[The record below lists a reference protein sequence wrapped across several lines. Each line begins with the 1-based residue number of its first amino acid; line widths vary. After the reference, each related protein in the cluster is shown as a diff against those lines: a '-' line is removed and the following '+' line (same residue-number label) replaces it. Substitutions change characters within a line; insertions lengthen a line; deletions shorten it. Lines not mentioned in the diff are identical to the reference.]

1 MSKQDTVE
9 KYISSSFDAD
19 YYYDFLEEVFLVEDF
34 FGDDL
39 NPQNMIE
46 DNIYHIASLE
56 LGDKKVRCIALKVNS
71 LDARAHQRDLFVR
84 YAKDAT
90 TPIDAVIAA
99 IITDDPMSHRL
110 SLVTFE
116 PDEKSLKPIPSSYKR
131 FSYRLGPDEVS
142 KTTRQRLCEVL
153 LKKEMTLTHL
163 EEVFS
168 VEKVSKAFFDK
179 YRALYTDIFNDDAV
193 KVIYTEEPER
203 EKFAKNLLGRIVF
216 LYFLQKKGW
225 LGVNENEEWGSG
237 SKQFMRKL
245 FKEYE
250 GNDFYGDILYPLF
263 FEALNEDRREK
274 SDWFATLGC
283 RIPFLN
289 GGLFDANNDVDKKSQ
304 NLMLDNKLFKNIFE
318 LFDAYNFTVMED
330 IPHDSEVAVDPE
342 MLGRVFENLLDKNY
356 RQGHGAYYTPR
367 AIVHYMCQHSLVEYL
382 ANDFELEPIKSLVT
396 EQITD
401 IAYIRTHAEEIEA
414 KLKQIKILDPA
425 IGSGAFPMGLLHEVV
440 SVLANL
446 NKSLN
451 TPPNLYEIKK
461 EVIENCIHGVDI
473 DESAVDIAKLR
484 FWLSMVV
491 DASIPEPLPNLYFK
505 IMHGNSLVETV
516 DGIDPIP
523 ANISDPKTKKEQK
536 TLLNPIQQAWD
547 FDKVDALDHIVVLTK
562 KLHQFFKENNRD
574 RKNTLLNEI
583 FSIIRLILEQ
593 RTDEL
598 ENEINDIDKKCALL
612 ETKKSRSSDDKIIKR
627 YDGQI
632 KRLREDRHN
641 KTITIQKI
649 KDLQDEP
656 IGRAI
661 FMYKLWF
668 GEILK
673 EGGFDIIIANPPY
686 IKEYTEKDAFDGTRD
701 LSCYQGKM
709 DIWYLFACLGI
720 ELMKD
725 ETGILS
731 YIATNNWISNAGA
744 SVFRNKVLEET
755 KILEFIDFGDYKVF
769 DSAGI
774 QTMIMMLKKTTNNEE
789 YFTKYS
795 KVVDKNIS
803 KQELEKFLQKEQ
815 SNKLEI
821 FEAKITKKDLY
832 NQNITFLKKNIAAL
846 LDRIELNKNFELD
859 DLEVAQ
865 GIVSP
870 QDFVNKNAKKV
881 LPDMEIGEGIFNLSL
896 EEYRL
901 LNLNDNEKDLVKPF
915 YTTNELDRYYG
926 NKHHDL
932 WIIYTDSSFKNKDK
946 IKPYPNIKNHLD
958 KFQKVI
964 TSSNKPYGLH
974 RSREEKFFKD
984 EKIISLRKCSDKP
997 TFTYTDFDCYVSQT
1011 FFVIKSDRI
1020 NLKYL
1025 TAIFNSELIAFWLK
1039 YKGQMQ
1045 GNNYQVDKRPLL
1057 SITIKKIEDTKP
1069 FEMMV
1074 DYIIALK
1081 QGDEEKYQFEIE
1093 FFERLIDTMVYEL
1106 YFEEEIKSQGYGVLK
1121 LIKNEGIKK
1130 ASLEQV
1136 LKLYRQWSDRNH
1148 KVAYNVALIDSLEL
1162 IQTIEANI

>member
-1 MSKQDTVE
+1 MSKQEIVE
-9 KYISSSFDAD
+9 EYIASSFNAD
-19 YYYDFLEEVFLVEDF
+19 KYYDFLEEVFQVEDF
-34 FGDDL
+34 LGDDL
-39 NPQNMIE
+39 NTSQMAG
-46 DNIYHIASLE
+46 DVIYHVSSLE
-56 LGDKKVRCIALKVNS
+56 WGDKKVRCIALKVNS

-90 TPIDAVIAA
+90 TPIDAIIAA
-99 IITDDPMSHRL
+99 IITDNPNSHRL
-110 SLVTFE
+110 SLVTFD
-116 PDEKSLKPIPSSYKR
+116 PDENSLKPIPSSYKR

-142 KTTRQRLCEVL
+142 KTTRQRLKEVL
-153 LKKEMTLTHL
+153 LKQDMTLSHL
-163 EEVFS
+163 QDVFS
-168 VEKVSKAFFDK
+168 VEKVSKVFFEK
-179 YRALYTDIFNDDAV
+179 YRALYTDIFNDVAIE
-193 KVIYTEEPER
+193 VIYTEEHER

-225 LGVNENEEWGSG
+225 LGVKENDEWGSG

-245 FKEYE
+245 FKDYE

-263 FEALNEDRREK
+263 FKALNEDRRENN
-274 SDWFATLGC
+274 DWFDTLHC

-289 GGLFDANNDVDKKSQ
+289 GGLFDANNNVDKASKH
-304 NLMLDNKLFKNIFE
+304 LMLDQKLFKNIFE
-318 LFDAYNFTVMED
+318 LFDAYNFTVIED
-330 IPHDSEVAVDPE
+330 VPHDSEVAVDPE
-342 MLGRVFENLLDKNY
+342 MLGRVFENLLDENY
-356 RQGHGAYYTPR
+356 RKGHGAFYTPR
-367 AIVHYMCQHSLVEYL
+367 EIVHYMCQHSLVGYL
-382 ANDFELEPIKSLVT
+382 ANNFELEPIKSLVL
-396 EQITD
+396 EQVTD
-401 IAYIRTHAEEIEA
+401 IDYIRNHANDIEA

-425 IGSGAFPMGLLHEVV
+425 IGSGAFPMGLLHEIV
-440 SVLANL
+440 SVLVNL

-451 TPPNLYEIKK
+451 TPSDLYNIKK
-461 EVIENCIHGVDI
+461 EVIEHCIHGVDI
-473 DESAVDIAKLR
+473 DESAIDIAKLR

-491 DASIPEPLPNLYFK
+491 DADTPEPLPNLYFK

-523 ANISDPKTKKEQK
+523 ADILEPKTKKEQK
-536 TLLNPIQQAWD
+536 TLINPIQQAWD
-547 FDKVDALDHIVVLTK
+547 FDKVDAQDHIVILRK
-562 KLHQFFKENNRD
+562 KLHQFFEENKRDAKE
-574 RKNTLLNEI
+574 KLLGEI
-583 FSIIRLILEQ
+583 FSIIRIILDQ
-593 RTDEL
+593 RIDEL
-598 ENEINDIDKKCALL
+598 ERRILELESLRANE
-612 ETKKSRSSDDKIIKR
+612 
-627 YDGQI
+627 
-632 KRLREDRHN
+632 HN
-641 KTITIQKI
+641 KTRTTSVERKIDKLSSQIYQYQEVIEKI
-649 KDLQDEP
+649 KKLKSEP

-673 EGGFDIIIANPPY
+673 KGGFDIVIANPPY
-686 IKEYTEKDAFDGTRD
+686 IKEYTDKNAFNGTRD

-744 SVFRNKVLEET
+744 SVFRNKVLEVT
-755 KILEFIDFGDYKVF
+755 KILEFIDFGDHKVF

-774 QTMIMMLKKTTNNEE
+774 QTMIMMLKKTTDNKE

-795 KVVDKNIS
+795 KVLGKSIS
-803 KQELEKFLQKEQ
+803 KKELEKFLQKEQ
-815 SNKLEI
+815 NNMFEI
-821 FEAKITKKDLY
+821 FEAKISKKDLY
-832 NQNITFLKKNIAAL
+832 NQNITFLKKKIAKL
-846 LDRIELNKNFELD
+846 LDRVELNKNFELD

-870 QDFVNKNAKKV
+870 QDFVNKNAKKILHDV
-881 LPDMEIGEGIFNLSL
+881 ELGEGIFNLSL

-901 LNLNDNEKDLVKPF
+901 LNLNDNEKELVKPF
-915 YTTNELDRYYG
+915 YTTNELHRYYG
-926 NKHHDL
+926 NKYHDL

-946 IKPYPNIKNHLD
+946 IKPYPNIKKHLD

-974 RSREEKFFKD
+974 RSREEKFFKG
-984 EKIISLRKCSDKP
+984 EKIISLRKCSGKP

-1045 GNNYQVDKRPLL
+1045 GSNYQIDKRPLL
-1057 SITIKKIEDTKP
+1057 SIPIKKIEDTKS
-1069 FEMMV
+1069 FEMIV
-1074 DYIIALK
+1074 DYIILLK
-1081 QGDEEKYQFEIE
+1081 ERDEEKYRFEIE
-1093 FFERLIDTMVYEL
+1093 FFERLIDIMVYEL
-1106 YFEEEIKSQGYGVLK
+1106 YFEKEIHEQGYGVLK
-1121 LIKNEGIKK
+1121 LIENKGKEE
-1130 ASLEQV
+1130 ASLEQA
-1136 LKLYRQWSDRNH
+1136 LKLYKQWSDRNH
-1148 KVAYNVALIDSLEL
+1148 KVAYNVAFIDSLEL

>member
-1 MSKQDTVE
+1 MSKQDIVE
-9 KYISSSFDAD
+9 QYISSPFDAD
-19 YYYDFLEEVFLVEDF
+19 KYYDFLEEVFLVEDF
-34 FGDDL
+34 LGDDL
-39 NPQNMIE
+39 DTSQMIE
-46 DNIYHIASLE
+46 DVIYHVSSLE
-56 LGDKKVRCIALKVNS
+56 LGDKKVRCVALKVNS

-90 TPIDAVIAA
+90 TPIDAVVAA
-99 IITDDPMSHRL
+99 IIADDLASHRL

-131 FSYRLGPDEVS
+131 YSYRLGPDEVS
-142 KTTRQRLCEVL
+142 KTTRQRLKEEL
-153 LKKEMTLTHL
+153 LKYDMTLSHL
-163 EEVFS
+163 KDVFS
-168 VEKVSKAFFDK
+168 VEKVSKVFFEK

-193 KVIYTEEPER
+193 EAIYSEEAER

-225 LGVNENEEWGSG
+225 LGVKENDEWGSG

-263 FEALNEDRREK
+263 FEALNEDRRETN
-274 SDWFATLGC
+274 DWFGTLNC

-289 GGLFDANNDVDKKSQ
+289 GGLFDANNDVDKVSKY
-304 NLMLDNKLFKNIFE
+304 LMLDNNLFKNIFE
-318 LFDAYNFTVMED
+318 LFDAYNFTVIED

-367 AIVHYMCQHSLVEYL
+367 PIVHYMCQHSLVEYL
-382 ANDFELEPIKSLVT
+382 ANDFELEPIKSLVLD
-396 EQITD
+396 QVTD
-401 IAYIRTHAEEIEA
+401 SDYIRNHANKIEA

-451 TPPNLYEIKK
+451 TPSNLYEIKK

-491 DASIPEPLPNLYFK
+491 DATTPEPLPNLYFK

-523 ANISDPKTKKEQK
+523 ANISDPKTKRKQAN
-536 TLLNPIQQAWD
+536 LLNPIQQAWD
-547 FDKVDALDHIVVLTK
+547 FDKVDAQDHIVVLTK
-562 KLHQFFKENNRD
+562 KLHQFFKENNRN
-574 RKNTLLNEI
+574 KKTKLLGEI
-583 FSIIRLILEQ
+583 FSIIRVILDQ
-593 RTDEL
+593 RIEEL
-598 ENEINDIDKKCALL
+598 GNEITDIDRECALI
-612 ETKKSRSSDDKIIKR
+612 ETKKSRSTDDKIIKR
-627 YDGQI
+627 YDAQL
-632 KRLREDRHN
+632 KRLRDDRYN

-649 KDLQDEP
+649 KDLQDAP

-673 EGGFDIIIANPPY
+673 EGGFDIVIANPPY
-686 IKEYTEKDAFDGTRD
+686 IKEYTEKDAFDGARD

-744 SVFRNKVLEET
+744 SVFRNKVLDET
-755 KILEFIDFGDYKVF
+755 RILEFIDFGDYKVF

-789 YFTKYS
+789 YFTEYS
-795 KVVDKNIS
+795 KVIDKNIS
-803 KQELEKFLQKEQ
+803 KPELEKFLQQEK
-815 SNKLEI
+815 NAK
-821 FEAKITKKDLY
+821 FDYFKAKIIKKDLLDE
-832 NQNITFLKKNIAAL
+832 NITFLKQNIFSVL
-846 LDRIELNKNFELD
+846 SILESNRNFELED
-859 DLEVAQ
+859 NEVAQ
-865 GIVSP
+865 GIVGAP
-870 QDFVNKNAKKV
+870 DKAFIVKDEDYNDFTDDEKLYLKRFYTNAGKYLANITDKYIFYSTRNNITNMKN
-881 LPDMEIGEGIFNLSL
+881 LP
-896 EEYRL
+896 
-901 LNLNDNEKDLVKPF
+901 NLNNKLLPFMEQLKNRREVKSGQLQYF
-915 YTTNELDRYYG
+915 
-926 NKHHDL
+926 
-932 WIIYTDSSFKNKDK
+932 
-946 IKPYPNIKNHLD
+946 HL
-958 KFQKVI
+958 QW
-964 TSSNKPYGLH
+964 
-974 RSREEKFFKD
+974 SRREIFFKKGC
-984 EKIISLRKCSDKP
+984 KIICATRTIAPSC
-997 TFTYTDFDCYVSQT
+997 TYTEDEFYGSRALN
-1011 FFVIKSDRI
+1011 FIKTDRI

-1025 TAIFNSELIAFWLK
+1025 TAILNSKIAHYWLK
-1039 YKGQMQ
+1039 YKGKLT
-1045 GNNYQVDKRPLL
+1045 GDLLQVDKSQLL
-1057 SITIKKIEDTKP
+1057 SIPIKQRENTKP
-1069 FEMMV
+1069 FETIV
-1074 DYIIALK
+1074 DYIILLK
-1081 QGDEEKYQFEIE
+1081 QEDKEKYQFEIE
-1093 FFERLIDTMVYEL
+1093 FFERLVDIMVYEL
-1106 YFEEEIKSQGYGVLK
+1106 YFEKEIHEQGYGVLQ
-1121 LIKNEGIKK
+1121 LIEKEAIED

-1148 KVAYNVALIDSLEL
+1148 KIAYNVAFIDSLE
-1162 IQTIEANI
+1162 IIETIEANI